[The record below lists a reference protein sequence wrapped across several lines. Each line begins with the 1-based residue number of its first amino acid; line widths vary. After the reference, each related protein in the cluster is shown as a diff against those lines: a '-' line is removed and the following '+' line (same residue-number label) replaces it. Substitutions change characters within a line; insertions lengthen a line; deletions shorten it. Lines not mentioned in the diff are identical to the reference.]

1 MTTPS
6 IDALRST
13 LELVDSV
20 SQDAFSRIK
29 SLCTV
34 ALLAMEQQGRPVVM
48 EDLAQILKQI
58 RQASEEA
65 ENFINTKAE
74 SLGCNYKDQEWYR
87 RIDARSAWLTAT
99 AVGANALKAGNCG
112 SANHD

>member
-20 SQDAFSRIK
+20 SQDAFSRIG
-29 SLCTV
+29 SLCKV
-34 ALLAMEQQGRPVVM
+34 ALLAMEQQGRPVDI

-58 RQASEEA
+58 EQASGEA
-65 ENFINTKAE
+65 ENYINSEAE
-74 SLGCNYKDQEWYR
+74 SLGCNYKDKDWYR
-87 RIDARSAWLTAT
+87 RIDARAAWRAFKLDDTSAA
-99 AVGANALKAGNCG
+99 KAGSCG
-112 SANHD
+112 SVDHG